1 MTGDNEVMVTV
12 TQTGRRPLSVVLD
25 GELVIGRDCDGL
37 LIADSEVSRRHLR
50 LRRRGRAVE
59 VSDLGSTNGTFRDGL
74 RLAEPDLIDATSRY
88 TIGYTEVAVA
98 FRSPRKAFPAN
109 GPGSVTQVRTTGND
123 LRETSINR
131 VADTLRLS
139 GRGADPGAGA
149 GGDTLTMVFSD
160 IESSTE
166 RATAMGDA
174 AWFALL
180 DRHNKLFRTHLHQW
194 GGVEVKSI
202 GDGFMMTFTSVRRA
216 LLFAIAIQRE
226 VHADPSVDLLVRMGM
241 HTGEAIAD
249 KTGDLFGRHV
259 NLAARVANLAIGGQI
274 LASEITREIA
284 TAHDEITFG
293 EPMLA
298 ELKGF
303 SGDQTVFEVQWAEA
317 QPGL

>member
-1 MTGDNEVMVTV
+1 MTGDNDVMVTV
-12 TQTGRRPLSVVLD
+12 TQAGRRPLSVVLD

-50 LRRRGRAVE
+50 LRRRGLAVE
-59 VSDLGSTNGTFRDGL
+59 VADLGSTNGTFRDGL
-74 RLAEPDLIDATSRY
+74 RLGEPDLIDTSCRY

-98 FRSPRKAFPAN
+98 FRSARKAFPAK
-109 GPGSVTQVRTTGND
+109 GPGQATQVRTTGND
-123 LRETSINR
+123 LRDTSINR

-139 GRGADPGAGA
+139 GREIKADPA

-174 AWFALL
+174 GWFALL
-180 DRHNKLFRTHLHQW
+180 DRHNKLFRTHIHQW
-194 GGVEVKSI
+194 GGQEVKSI

-226 VHADPSVDLLVRMGM
+226 VHADPGVDLRVRMGM

-259 NLAARVANLAIGGQI
+259 NLAARVANLATGGQI

-303 SGDQTVFEVQWAEA
+303 SGDQTVFEVEWAE
-317 QPGL
+317 P